1 MFQNSQTAFDHVVME
16 HFDIMDNETRTVLMN
31 IDEADQT
38 QVLVSLTSKL
48 YEAIVEKVDDI
59 DFGDIPATKGDI
71 TKLPN
76 YEKLVDSLNIM
87 EELITKM
94 GQKPDA
100 IITISNA
107 IENIKLR
114 KSIFEKGYRL
124 NLELPMMIY
133 STMTLACISAT
144 SYMISTCIDFIKTP
158 NQDGF
163 EISLNKVALAKS
175 KEHLLFDNLRK
186 FNESCKKGDIDR
198 VLEYTI
204 SKNVKGFVGTAR
216 GTGVFVATVAI
227 TALALS
233 IIPMIRELIFF
244 FFYSRTRV
252 SQYFDLQ
259 ADLLQMNAHNI
270 EINGTQDKE
279 TKKKITSKQMGIVKV
294 FRNIANFFAIKGKTA
309 ETEAHKE
316 ITNNTKKY
324 KIDDVVETR
333 PDSAA
338 DSLF

>member
-1 MFQNSQTAFDHVVME
+1 
-16 HFDIMDNETRTVLMN
+16 
-31 IDEADQT
+31 
-38 QVLVSLTSKL
+38 
-48 YEAIVEKVDDI
+48 
-59 DFGDIPATKGDI
+59 
-71 TKLPN
+71 
-76 YEKLVDSLNIM
+76 
-87 EELITKM
+87 M

-204 SKNVKGFVGTAR
+204 SKNVKGFVGTAS